1 MTELLTPKDLGCGIW
16 LALDMD
22 NFDDALNLTNET
34 ADYVDGIKVHG
45 LVEDAMREKI
55 ARLRKAG
62 AKKVWLDR
70 KVDDI
75 PSTVRIVSGNA
86 YECGA
91 NRMTAMASA
100 GIEAMMTACNYGPEE
115 IVAVTDLTSL
125 SKAEIGMSRGMPADA
140 SVLQKAQW
148 ARLAGV
154 MLLVCSVE
162 EVSILHKRRALSKVA
177 GRHLEL
183 HGMKF
188 IVPGSRTITTE
199 LKGQVRSNTAMATLD
214 AGADELVLG
223 SEVWEATKPFDA
235 LQQVYQAILQHKNQT

>member
-1 MTELLTPKDLGCGIW
+1 MTKFLTSKDLGCGIW

-22 NFDDALNLTNET
+22 NFEEALNLVGQT
-34 ADYVDGIKVHG
+34 ADFVDGYKVHG
-45 LVEDAMREKI
+45 LVEDAMRQKIEK
-55 ARLRKAG
+55 LRKTG

-70 KVDDI
+70 KVDDT
-75 PSTVRIVSGNA
+75 PSTVRLVSGNA
-86 YECGA
+86 RTCSA
-91 NRMTAMASA
+91 DRMTIMASA
-100 GIEAMMTACNYGPEE
+100 GIEAMMTAGNYGPDE

-148 ARLAGV
+148 ARIAGV
-154 MLLVCSVE
+154 IFLVCSVE
-162 EVSILHKRRALSKVA
+162 EVSILSKRRAYSTIA
-177 GRHLEL
+177 GRNLEL

-188 IVPGSRTITTE
+188 IVPGSRTITTN

-223 SEVWEATKPFDA
+223 SEVWEAGHPFDA
-235 LQQVYQAILQHKNQT
+235 LQQVYQAILQHKNQE